1 VTSPKPRPARPTYDD
16 LRRVPPDKVA
26 EIVDGELVVSPRP
39 AVRHARAATVLS
51 ADLGGPFDRP
61 AGGGGGPGGWWL
73 LFEPEQH
80 LGDDVLVPDLAGWRR
95 ERMPKVPDVPFFNLA
110 PDWVC
115 EVTSPA
121 TRALDR
127 VRKMPIYARE
137 RVGHVWLLDPIDKL
151 LEVFRLEGQGW
162 LLVSAHE
169 GAAKVKAQPFE
180 VAEIDL
186 GRFWLEGAA

>member
-1 VTSPKPRPARPTYDD
+1 MSKPERHPARATYDD

-26 EIVDGELVVSPRP
+26 EIVDGELTVTPRP
-39 AVRHARAATVLS
+39 AARHALASSRLG
-51 ADLGGPFDRP
+51 ADLTAFDRLP
-61 AGGGGGPGGWWL
+61 GGGGGPGGWCVL
-73 LFEPEQH
+73 DEPEVH
-80 LGDDVLVPDLAGWRR
+80 LADDVLVPDLAGWRR
-95 ERMPKVPDVPFFNLA
+95 ERMPQVPDVPFFTLA

-137 RVGHVWLLDPIDKL
+137 HVGHVWLLDPIDKL

-169 GAAKVKAQPFE
+169 GAVKVRAQPFD
-180 VAEIDL
+180 ALEIDL
-186 GRFWLEGAA
+186 GRFWLEGGS